1 MQSVLKFGKVA
12 ICALLFGSFV
22 LTARVHAASTDDQ
35 RMVKEDQQITDN
47 TYYITTKQ
55 AQQLREQNPDTVSSS
70 LW

>member
-1 MQSVLKFGKVA
+1 
-12 ICALLFGSFV
+12 
-22 LTARVHAASTDDQ
+22 
-35 RMVKEDQQITDN
+35 MVKEDQQITDN